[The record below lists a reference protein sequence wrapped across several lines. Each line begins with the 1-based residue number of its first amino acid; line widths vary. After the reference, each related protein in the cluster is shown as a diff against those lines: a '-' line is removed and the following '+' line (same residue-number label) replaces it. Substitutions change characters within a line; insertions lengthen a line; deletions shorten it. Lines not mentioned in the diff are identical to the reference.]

1 MLWLASAIALLLILA
16 MTKTRDNILAAVS
29 LTFLGV
35 TVAGAVWLLS
45 PALSAAFIL
54 ITLVYVV
61 AALTLVVVAAA
72 SLSEEN
78 RAVEMRPVALASLA
92 TLPLLLM
99 PGAGQRVAT
108 ASVDPLLIPLAAV
121 LLLFSFVVAA
131 RVSYD

>member
-1 MLWLASAIALLLILA
+1 MVSAIALLLILA
-16 MTKTRDNILAAVS
+16 MAKTKDNILAAVS

-35 TVAGAVWLLS
+35 TVAGAVWLLN

-54 ITLVYVV
+54 VMLVYVV
-61 AALTLVVVAAA
+61 AALTLVIVAAA

-92 TLPLLLM
+92 ALPLVLM
-99 PGAGQRVAT
+99 PGAGQRVAA

-121 LLLFSFVVAA
+121 LLLFSFVAA
-131 RVSYD
+131 VRLSHD

>member
-1 MLWLASAIALLLILA
+1 MLWLVSAIALLLILA
-16 MTKTRDNILAAVS
+16 MAKTRDNILAAVS

-35 TVAGAVWLLS
+35 AVAGAVWLLD

-61 AALTLVVVAAA
+61 AALTLVIVAAA

-92 TLPLLLM
+92 ALPLVLM
-99 PGAGQRVAT
+99 PGAEQRTIA
-108 ASVDPLLIPLAAV
+108 ASVDPLIVPLAAV

-131 RVSYD
+131 RLSHD

>member
-1 MLWLASAIALLLILA
+1 MLWLVSAVALLLILA
-16 MTKTRDNILAAVS
+16 MAKTRDNILAAVS

-35 TVAGAVWLLS
+35 AVAGAVWLLD

-61 AALTLVVVAAA
+61 AALTLVIVAAA
-72 SLSEEN
+72 SLSEEG

-92 TLPLLLM
+92 ALPLVLM
-99 PGAGQRVAT
+99 PGAEQRAIA
-108 ASVDPLLIPLAAV
+108 ASVDPLVVPLAAV

-131 RVSYD
+131 RLSHD

>member
-1 MLWLASAIALLLILA
+1 MLWLVSAIALLLILA
-16 MTKTRDNILAAVS
+16 MAKTRDNILAAVS

-35 TVAGAVWLLS
+35 AVAGAVWLLD

-61 AALTLVVVAAA
+61 AALTLVIVAAA
-72 SLSEEN
+72 SLSEEG

-92 TLPLLLM
+92 ALPLVLM
-99 PGAGQRVAT
+99 PGAEQRTIA
-108 ASVDPLLIPLAAV
+108 ASVDPLIVPLAAV

-131 RVSYD
+131 RLSHD